1 MIKIFTVFLLALLLS
16 ACAAGPIKD
25 PEASATPPQQ
35 AVEKV
40 VEAAISEPE
49 VKSTPL
55 TSEMLYRLMA
65 AEIAGQRGQLAIAVQ
80 QYYRAAQISRD
91 PEVIERAARI
101 AVYSRDNASSLKVGR
116 LWLELAPDSIQAHT
130 VVATAQIKLEQYDAA
145 LITLD
150 RLLTL
155 TEQRGQRGYH
165 YIFTLLGRQ
174 RDKQAALD
182 LLDKLMQRHGQTADA
197 LFTYGR
203 LALLVGELDKSTTA
217 VKQLLEIKPEWDDAQ
232 QLWVNLLSRKGQ
244 NDEALQYLEKTVA
257 EYPEGRS
264 LRMYYARKLVDEKRL
279 PDAYTQFKIL
289 LDQDDSNTDAR
300 YALGLLSLEMKLLD
314 EAEEYFEALYE
325 DEARS
330 NESAYY
336 LGQIAERRNNNG
348 VAIRR
353 YSQVH
358 KGQHYIEAQIRIA
371 VITAEAGDLDAARK
385 RLHNIDAPTAAIELR
400 LYLAEGD
407 ILRSTNHYQEAFDL
421 YSEALAKMPDNVELL
436 YARALTAEKV
446 EQLEVTLQDLERIVK
461 RDPKN
466 VQALN
471 ALGYTLADR
480 TERYEDALKYI
491 QAAHKINSTDPA
503 IIDSL
508 GWIHYRLGN
517 HQKALQ
523 YLQQAFS
530 ALKDPEIGA
539 HLGEVLWVMGKQ
551 QQARKVWEDAL
562 QTKPEHKILLDVI
575 KRFTE

>member
-1 MIKIFTVFLLALLLS
+1 MMKKFTVFLLALLLS
-16 ACAAGPIKD
+16 ACAAGPNKA
-25 PEASATPPQQ
+25 PEDNAALKQQ
-35 AVEKV
+35 AAEKV
-40 VEAAISEPE
+40 AKAAIPE
-49 VKSTPL
+49 VEPTPL
-55 TSEMLYRLMA
+55 SSEMLYRLMA

-91 PEVIERAARI
+91 PSVIERAARI
-101 AVYSRDNASSLKVGR
+101 AVYSRDNVNSLKVGR

-145 LITLD
+145 LVTLD

-203 LALLVGELDKSTTA
+203 LALLVGELEKSTTA
-217 VKQLLEIKPEWDDAQ
+217 IKQLLELKPEWDDAQ
-232 QLWVNLLSRKGQ
+232 QLWVNLLSRKGKD
-244 NDEALQYLEKTVA
+244 DEALEYLQKTVA
-257 EYPEGRS
+257 EYPEGHS

-279 PDAYTQFKIL
+279 PDAYKQFKVL
-289 LDQDDSNTDAR
+289 LSQDSSNTDAR

-314 EAEEYFEALYE
+314 EAEEYFETLYE
-325 DEARS
+325 DETRS

-336 LGQIAERRNNNG
+336 LGQVAERRKNDG
-348 VAIRR
+348 VAIRW
-353 YSQVH
+353 YSQVK

-371 VITAEAGDLDAARK
+371 VITAEAGDLGAARK
-385 RLHNIDAPTAAIELR
+385 RLRNMEGATAAIELR

-407 ILRSTNHYQEAFDL
+407 ILRAGNHYQEAFDL

-461 RDPKN
+461 RDPSN

-480 TERYEDALKYI
+480 TERYDDALKYI

-508 GWIHYRLGN
+508 GWIYYRLGE
-517 HQKALQ
+517 HQKALE
-523 YLQQAFS
+523 YLQRAFS

-562 QTKPEHKILLDVI
+562 QTKPEHKILRDVI

>member
-1 MIKIFTVFLLALLLS
+1 MMKKIIVSILPLLLS
-16 ACAAGPIKD
+16 ACATGPAKLSED
-25 PEASATPPQQ
+25 GAVMQQQTAEKQSEAIAAEVAT
-35 AVEKV
+35 
-40 VEAAISEPE
+40 
-49 VKSTPL
+49 TPL
-55 TSEMLYRLMA
+55 SSEMLYRLMS
-65 AEIAGQRGQLAIAVQ
+65 AEIAGQRGQVAIAVQ

-91 PEVIERAARI
+91 PRVVERAARV
-101 AVYSRDNASSLKVGR
+101 AVYARDSEVTLKVGR

-130 VVATAQIKLEQYDAA
+130 VLATAQIKLEQYDGA

-182 LLDKLMQRHGQTADA
+182 LLDKLMLRHGQTADA

-203 LALLVGELDKSTTA
+203 LALLVGELDKSSTA
-217 VKQLLEIKPEWDDAQ
+217 VSQLLEIKPEWDDAQ
-232 QLWVNLLSRKGQ
+232 QLWVNLLSRKGK
-244 NDEALQYLEKTVA
+244 NDEALEYLEKTVNA
-257 EYPEGRS
+257 YPEGRS

-289 LDQDDSNTDAR
+289 LEQDDANVDAR
-300 YALGLLSLEMKLLD
+300 YALGLLSLEMKRLD
-314 EAEEYFEALYE
+314 EAETYFEALYE
-325 DEARS
+325 DESRA

-336 LGQIAERRNNNG
+336 LGQVAERRENDG
-348 VAIRR
+348 IAIRW
-353 YSQVH
+353 YSQVL

-371 VITAEAGDLDAARK
+371 VITAEAGDLNAARK
-385 RLHNIDAPTAAIELR
+385 RLHNIEATTAAIELR
-400 LYLAEGD
+400 IYMAEGD
-407 ILRSTNHYQEAFDL
+407 ILRATNHYQEAFDL
-421 YSEALAKMPDNVELL
+421 YSEALAKMPDNVQLL

-446 EQLEVTLQDLERIVK
+446 EQLEVTLQDLEHIVK
-461 RDPKN
+461 KDPNN

-491 QAAHKINSTDPA
+491 QAAYKINSTDPA

-508 GWIHYRLGN
+508 GWIYYRMGD
-517 HQKALQ
+517 HQKALE
-523 YLQQAFS
+523 YLQKAFS
-530 ALKDPEIGA
+530 LLKDPEIGA
-539 HLGEVLWVMGKQ
+539 HLGEVLWVLGEQ
-551 QQARKVWEDAL
+551 QQARKVWDDAL
-562 QTKPEHKILLDVI
+562 QDKPEHKILLDVI